1 MCSHMCRSRWH
12 LEVCSSRLQAGVQ
25 GGAGDLQFASAD
37 AAACSAFAG
46 TSAGGANTAGLESFA
61 VTVQQP
67 STSPWL
73 MRFPPQPTG
82 LGSAAAPI
90 DVEAAC
96 GLRGYGKPRWVRPDG
111 SLSEACCQ
119 EHTRLMAVARRDTRG
134 GGLDSPSL
142 ATQAIS
148 PSVGDI
154 ALARPR

>member
-1 MCSHMCRSRWH
+1 MQGRSRGRGQAVGSGKAESVLPH
-12 LEVCSSRLQAGVQ
+12 VPQSVAFGGLQQQAAGVQ

-46 TSAGGANTAGLESFA
+46 ASAGGANTVGLESFA

-67 STSPWL
+67 GTSPWL

-96 GLRGYGKPRWVRPDG
+96 GLRGCDKPRCLG
-111 SLSEACCQ
+111 EA
-119 EHTRLMAVARRDTRG
+119 RW
-134 GGLDSPSL
+134 L
-142 ATQAIS
+142 AQ
-148 PSVGDI
+148 
-154 ALARPR
+154 